1 MSSAADAVTA
11 GYGGVARVKEIM
23 GRVATI
29 GRRAGQLWPVRKVR
43 EALQRRRFRGSPGEF
58 YGIFPDFA
66 AALQQIPHAR
76 AVGYDLDPMAT
87 LYQERL
93 DKVFAVDYP
102 VLWWLRPVVRPGLKV
117 FDVGGHIGLA
127 FYAYREWLQLP
138 ADAMWTVQDV
148 PAITRRGID
157 VARQRGETRLRFTER
172 IEDVDGADVLLASGS
187 LQYIARPLAAT
198 LSQCRRLPQHL
209 FLNKLPLTD
218 GEGFVT
224 LQNTVYSFNPYHVF
238 NRAAFVADFAALGYE
253 TIDSWDDFERSCVLS
268 YAPERR
274 IAAYSGIYLRHKDHV

>member
-1 MSSAADAVTA
+1 
-11 GYGGVARVKEIM
+11 M
-23 GRVATI
+23 GRVATAA
-29 GRRAGQLWPVRKVR
+29 RAVGELWPVRR
-43 EALQRRRFRGSPGEF
+43 ARQALHRRRFAGSAGEF

-66 AALQQIPHAR
+66 AALKHVPESR
-76 AVGYDLDPMAT
+76 DTGYNLESMAT

-102 VLWWLRPVVRPGLKV
+102 VLWWLRPIVRPGLQV

-127 FYAYREWLQLP
+127 FYAYQDWLQLP
-138 ADAMWTVQDV
+138 ADATWTVQDL
-148 PAITRRGID
+148 PAITRRGTD
-157 VARQRGETRLRFTER
+157 VARQRDERRLRFTES
-172 IEDVDGADVLLASGS
+172 IEEADGSDVLLASGS
-187 LQYIARPLAAT
+187 LQYIAKPLATT
-198 LSQCRRLPQHL
+198 LSGFRRPPRHL

-238 NRAAFVADFAALGYE
+238 NRGAFLAAFQALGYQQ
-253 TIDSWDDFERSCVLS
+253 IDAWDDFERSCVLP

-274 IAAYSGIYLRHKDHV
+274 IAAYTGLYLRRD